1 MNSLK
6 ILRTNEFADLDL
18 SMGTLGSTNEMR
30 FGGGLGAATN
40 QGNTEGEGVMSVN
53 CLGTG
58 GNPEVIWNL
67 LCVTT
72 VAGKS
77 TQNC

>member
-1 MNSLK
+1 
-6 ILRTNEFADLDL
+6 
-18 SMGTLGSTNEMR
+18 MR

-58 GNPEVIWNL
+58 GNPEVIWNV
-67 LCVTT
+67 LCVTS